1 MMKKNSIVRS
11 GKLENQVMAAFDI
24 GGTNTRVQ
32 VIQKNN
38 LSIDIPL
45 EKDIFEL
52 HISSKGKLKK
62 LIQELVF
69 IRWKKFCLKQC
80 VLDFAGPVL
89 NHQSVR
95 MSNWKGSPV
104 IKMNELIEWGLPRN
118 CTLMI
123 NDIEAASFGILSLI
137 ETNQLSSA
145 GCSILYEPDKPVSQ
159 IKQSN
164 NMILLMPGT
173 GLGTAGLV
181 SIMDKTG
188 MVIYKP
194 IASEIGHAPASP
206 INQIH
211 EDVIRWLKNE
221 KIIKYDWPSWED
233 FVSGRGLVHIYEALV
248 NITNPLP
255 SEIIKWKKDEDGAPI
270 IARAAI
276 QQMDKLSEKALELFF
291 RCTGKIAQ
299 ILALAYQPF
308 GGIFLCGGVIR
319 KNQSFIP
326 ESGFLEELHGNAI
339 QSNLLKMFPVY
350 VVTKKNLNIIG
361 NLWAARNQI
370 KGKYLA

>member
-1 MMKKNSIVRS
+1 MVRS
-11 GKLENQVMAAFDI
+11 GKLENQLIAAFDI
-24 GGTNTRVQ
+24 GGTNTRIQ
-32 VIQKNN
+32 VIQENN

-45 EKDIFEL
+45 EKGIFKL
-52 HISSKGKLKK
+52 HISSKDKLKK
-62 LIQELVF
+62 LIQEIVF
-69 IRWKKFCLKQC
+69 IRWKKFYLKQC

-104 IKMNELIEWGLPRN
+104 IKMSELIEWGLPGN

-123 NDIEAASFGILSLI
+123 NDIEAAFFGILNLI

-145 GCSILYEPDKPVSQ
+145 GCSILYKPGLPLSQ
-159 IKQSN
+159 NKQSG

-181 SIMDKTG
+181 SIIDKTG
-188 MVIYKP
+188 IAIYKP

-211 EDVIRWLKNE
+211 EDVIHWLKSE
-221 KIIKYDWPSWED
+221 KIIKCDWPSWED

-255 SEIIKWKKDEDGAPI
+255 SEIIKWKKGEDKAAI

-276 QQMDKLSEKALELFF
+276 QQRDKISEKALELFF

-308 GGIFLCGGVIR
+308 GGIFLCGDVIR

-326 ESGFLEELHGNAI
+326 KGGFLEELHGNVT

-370 KGKYLA
+370 KGNHLT

>member
-11 GKLENQVMAAFDI
+11 GKLENQIIAAFDI
-24 GGTNTRVQ
+24 GGTNTRIQ

-38 LSIDIPL
+38 LSTDIPL
-45 EKDIFEL
+45 GKDIFEL
-52 HISSKGKLKK
+52 HISSKDKLKK

-145 GCSILYEPDKPVSQ
+145 GCSILYKPDKPVSQ

-221 KIIKYDWPSWED
+221 KIIKYNWPSWED

-255 SEIIKWKKDEDGAPI
+255 SEIIKWKKGEDGAPI

-276 QQMDKLSEKALELFF
+276 Q
-291 RCTGKIAQ
+291 
-299 ILALAYQPF
+299 
-308 GGIFLCGGVIR
+308 
-319 KNQSFIP
+319 
-326 ESGFLEELHGNAI
+326 
-339 QSNLLKMFPVY
+339 
-350 VVTKKNLNIIG
+350 
-361 NLWAARNQI
+361 
-370 KGKYLA
+370 